1 MHSAHPTPMKKNPLE
16 ELRAKVAL
24 TNEDN
29 SWSTPEAQELLR
41 LERQNEL
48 RSLKSMHVGNRFR
61 LMAGLSILPE
71 TQK

>member
-1 MHSAHPTPMKKNPLE
+1 MPFASPTPMKKNPLE

-41 LERQNEL
+41 LERLHEL
-48 RSLKSMHVGNRFR
+48 RAIKDMHPGNRFR
-61 LMAGLSILPE
+61 LMAGLSLLPE
-71 TQK
+71 S